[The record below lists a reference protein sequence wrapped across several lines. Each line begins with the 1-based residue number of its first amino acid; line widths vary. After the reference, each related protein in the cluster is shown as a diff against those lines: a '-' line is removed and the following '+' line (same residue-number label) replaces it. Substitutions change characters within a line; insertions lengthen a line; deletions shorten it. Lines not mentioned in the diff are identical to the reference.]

1 MKILLV
7 SPFDFGHPGGVNE
20 HVAQLDRQFLAMGH
34 ETRILAATSLETG
47 EVDDGHLYQLGMAVP
62 LPSNGSTA
70 RITFSPFVLG
80 KVKQFLDAEEFDVI
94 HLHEPLTPMLSLA
107 ALLHSR
113 TVNVGT
119 FHAARPFNLLYHYT
133 KAILDMFFTKLD
145 ARIAVSEAARSFV
158 DEYFPAE
165 FDIVPNG
172 ISLSDYGKHIEPL
185 PELMDGRRN
194 ILFVGRYDEPRKGF
208 RYLVRA
214 MPMIRGQFP
223 DARLV
228 VVGHGDPSRYER
240 FLEQQ
245 GVTDVIFTGYV
256 PYGMLPRY
264 YASADVFCAP
274 STGRESFGLILLE
287 GMASGVPVVAAANA
301 GYSAVIDNGVNGV
314 LTPPKDE
321 HALAMGIVRILADTA
336 FRERIVTNAL
346 DHVKMF
352 DWPVVA
358 ERVLDVYQQAIEKS
372 QAGPEQRTWPVEIAG
387 RRG

>member
-1 MKILLV
+1 M
-7 SPFDFGHPGGVNE
+7 NE
-20 HVAQLDRQFLAMGH
+20 HVAQLDRQFRAMGH
-34 ETRILAATSLETG
+34 QTRILAATSMEAG

-70 RITFSPFVLG
+70 RITFSPFVLH
-80 KVKQFLDAEEFDVI
+80 KVKAFLDSEEFDII

-133 KAILDMFFTKLD
+133 KAILDLFFDKLD
-145 ARIAVSEAARSFV
+145 VKIVVSEAARSFV

-165 FDIVPNG
+165 YEMVPNG
-172 ISLSDYGKHIEPL
+172 ISLADYRQDVEPL

-194 ILFVGRYDEPRKGF
+194 ILFVGRYSEPRKGF

-228 VVGHGDPSRYER
+228 VVGTGDPSRHER
-240 FLEQQ
+240 FLEQN
-245 GVTDVIFTGYV
+245 GVTDVVFTGYV
-256 PYGMLPRY
+256 PDEMLPRY

-274 STGRESFGLILLE
+274 STGRESFGLVLLE
-287 GMASGVPVVAAANA
+287 AMASGVPVVAAANA
-301 GYSAVIDNGVNGV
+301 GYSGVIENGVNGV

-321 HALAMGIVRILADTA
+321 HALAMGLVRVLADTE
-336 FRERIVTNAL
+336 FRQRLVANAL
-346 DHVKMF
+346 EHVTQF

-358 ERVLDVYQQAIEKS
+358 RRILEMYERAIVASKAEP
-372 QAGPEQRTWPVEIAG
+372 AQRVWPVEIAG